1 MSDLRCVTCT
11 TSATLITLHGMKW
24 NALIALAVL
33 VVAAFAPMDPAA
45 TWVPRGAENTS
56 GAPAVYSGADNLGD
70 ARRAAADASAQA
82 GFLTQGT
89 AKLKEGTEQLRD
101 GSGELADGI
110 TSAKAGADQLSQGM
124 VELQAGTGQLA
135 DGATRLADNVGGAVD
150 QVIGFDVVRGQVLAA
165 IDDTLNTTRGNNDPQ
180 VKELHGQL
188 EGLRRQVDTAEL
200 PADWEAQLNELKDG
214 SRELANQL
222 STPGYAYH
230 DGVYSATNGA
240 TELSRGLGEMNSRV
254 GEAQDG
260 INQLV
265 DGAAKVDE
273 MSTTTKER
281 INGVQRALPAAA
293 PVAGTTGAAA
303 SAGAGDAASSDA
315 SGGDAGGGASQ
326 SKAPMSSLP
335 PLAAMLVS
343 ALAALGGVAA
353 ALAAYGATR
362 SRWSITGLGTLLAA
376 GAGTILVTIL
386 GTGLTPAAI
395 GITGLALVLGTLASA
410 GITWV
415 LRDAFGELGGTA
427 TAGIFALLQTGVVGW
442 VWSRAATGDVD
453 AVARAVSSAMP
464 MHWSTSAVSAA
475 GNNGSLTA
483 LWTGIG
489 LSALLALIGLVAALR
504 NRPATSTVS
513 GAPRVRATRHQ
524 AASPAMRASRT
535 PESASMTDTAL
546 LETDTGT
553 VSEITSDSEADPGIE
568 HVR

>member
-1 MSDLRCVTCT
+1 
-11 TSATLITLHGMKW
+11 MKW

-33 VVAAFAPMDPAA
+33 IVAAFAPMDPAA
-45 TWVPRGAENTS
+45 TWVPRDAENTS

-101 GSGELADGI
+101 GSGELTDGI
-110 TSAKAGADQLSQGM
+110 SAAKAGADQLSQGM

-165 IDDTLNTTRGNNDPQ
+165 IDDTLNSTRDSNDPQ
-180 VKELHGQL
+180 VKELRGQL

-200 PADWEAQLNELKDG
+200 PADWTAQLTELKDG

-222 STPGYAYH
+222 ATPGFAYH
-230 DGVYSATNGA
+230 DGVYTATNGA
-240 TELSRGLGEMNSRV
+240 AELAQGLGEMNGRV
-254 GEAQDG
+254 GEAQEG

-293 PVAGTTGAAA
+293 PAAGAAGADGA
-303 SAGAGDAASSDA
+303 SASGAP
-315 SGGDAGGGASQ
+315 
-326 SKAPMSSLP
+326 KSSLP

-343 ALAALGGVAA
+343 ALAVLGGVAA
-353 ALAAYGATR
+353 ALAAYGAVR
-362 SRWSITGLGTLLAA
+362 SRWTIIGLGTLLAA
-376 GAGTILVTIL
+376 GAGTILVTLL

-395 GITGLALVLGTLASA
+395 GIAGLALALGTLASA
-410 GITWV
+410 GITWI
-415 LRDAFGELGGTA
+415 LRDVLGEFGGTA
-427 TAGIFALLQTGVVGW
+427 AAGIFALLQTGLVGW

-453 AVARAVSSAMP
+453 SVVRAASSAMP

-475 GNNGSLTA
+475 GNYGSIAA

-489 LSALLALIGLVAALR
+489 LSALLALIGLVGALR
-504 NRPATSTVS
+504 NP
-513 GAPRVRATRHQ
+513 
-524 AASPAMRASRT
+524 RAS
-535 PESASMTDTAL
+535 STATTAAG
-546 LETDTGT
+546 E
-553 VSEITSDSEADPGIE
+553 
-568 HVR
+568 R